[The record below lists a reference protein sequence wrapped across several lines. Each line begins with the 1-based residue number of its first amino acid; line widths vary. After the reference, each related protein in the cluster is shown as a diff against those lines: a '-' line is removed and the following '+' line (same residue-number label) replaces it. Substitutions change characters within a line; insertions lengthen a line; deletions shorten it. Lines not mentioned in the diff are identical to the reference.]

1 MSVQA
6 IQLALPS
13 IQVDLDIL
21 NVDLQ
26 WLVRSFFRRGEE
38 GKADWEGD
46 TQISSY
52 SVAFGGLLLLFG
64 RLADI
69 VRLPSFS
76 LPLR

>member
-26 WLVRSFFRRGEE
+26 WLVRSFFCCGAE
-38 GKADWEGD
+38 
-46 TQISSY
+46 
-52 SVAFGGLLLLFG
+52 
-64 RLADI
+64 
-69 VRLPSFS
+69 
-76 LPLR
+76 